1 MKFNRHPLC
10 GKLKL
15 FIFDLDNTALG
26 GYVPYVRFP
35 DKFCK
40 FLDDLYCNGC
50 NWAINTTWD
59 PHGQWELVRQSRVK
73 SRPLFYMGE
82 FGRIVAEDTD
92 TDALPLEEYLCINDK
107 KIKHIKEK
115 YMDVLFKK
123 IISSFP
129 SEKVFHYGHL
139 FQVIVPAEYGN
150 ALNDFISSE
159 KGKYDE
165 IEINTSKNS
174 ISVRPAFLNKGLAV
188 REVMRLTGI
197 KANEIL
203 TAGDEK
209 ADIAMM
215 SEECS
220 AYSVC
225 PANASEEVKEFI
237 RQKGGYIGK
246 SRYSDGVMEAF
257 SACLI
262 PQIRSNNLRK

>member
-1 MKFNRHPLC
+1 MKFNRHPLY

-73 SRPLFYMGE
+73 SHPLFYMGE
-82 FGRIVAEDTD
+82 FGRTIAEDTE
-92 TDALPLEEYLCINDK
+92 TDAVPLKNYLKKNDD
-107 KIKHIKEK
+107 KIKYIREK

-123 IISSFP
+123 IITSFP
-129 SEKVFHYGHL
+129 IEKVFHYGHL
-139 FQVIVPAEYGN
+139 FQVILPAGQGA
-150 ALNDFISSE
+150 ALNDFILSE
-159 KGKYDE
+159 KEKYDE
-165 IEINTSKNS
+165 IEIIATENS
-174 ISVRPAFLNKGLAV
+174 VSARPSFLNKGLAV

-215 SEECS
+215 SEKYS
-220 AYSVC
+220 VYSVC
-225 PANASEEVKEFI
+225 PSNASDEVKKCVI
-237 RQKGGYIGK
+237 KKGGHIGNGK
-246 SRYSDGVMEAF
+246 YSDGVMEAF
-257 SACLI
+257 YSY
-262 PQIRSNNLRK
+262 